1 VWAIAIARPEVFPAG
16 VLKRADIGDD
26 LGPVGLDDRPRPS
39 SARARLV
46 RGLRQSAPFSS
57 LQRRIIF
64 FNLIGLT
71 FLVVGMS
78 YLSNGRQN
86 LIEVYV
92 DALRRHGEIIA
103 IAIAETA
110 AVDDGGALVY
120 DPQEAATILARLSR
134 PTGVRVRLYDTQRR
148 LTADSFDLW
157 PAGAPLEIS
166 RLSPPDEGIVTRLA
180 RQVDDFFDRLG
191 PASPGEADIH
201 LEVPV
206 PGITPDEEVEQ
217 AAEGQV
223 AHKVRVNAE
232 DEVVVSVAMPVRRL
246 KGIIGVLQLSTNGGE
261 IESFVREQRKT
272 LFEIFLVAAIVS
284 VLLSIV
290 LANMIANPIRSLAR
304 AAHSGGAGAAR
315 PLGPDKPGIPDLTHR
330 TDEIGELS
338 GALIGM
344 TGALY
349 ARIGAIESF
358 AADVAHEIK
367 NPLSS
372 LRSAVE
378 SMGYARSE
386 EQRQRLLDIIESD
399 VRRMD
404 RLVTD
409 ISNASRLDAELVR
422 ERMQP
427 FDLAHVISVLAAVT
441 EAEGAKRCVRVAT
454 RLPEGGFIAHGLEDR
469 IAQVITNLLGNAL
482 SFSPEGSTITVGGSL
497 RAEGGVRI
505 EVEDQGPGIPP
516 ENLRSIFD
524 RFYSQRPESEAFGKH
539 SGLGLSISKQIV
551 EAHGGRI
558 WAENIPD
565 ARDPTLR
572 RGARFVVELPG

>member
-1 VWAIAIARPEVFPAG
+1 M
-16 VLKRADIGDD
+16 LKRADSGTET
-26 LGPVGLDDRPRPS
+26 GPVGLDDRPRPVS
-39 SARARLV
+39 SRARLR
-46 RGLRQSAPFSS
+46 RGLKQSAPFSS

-64 FNLIGLT
+64 FNLIGLA

-78 YLSNGRQN
+78 YLSTGRQN

-120 DPQEAATILARLSR
+120 DPQEAATILARLAR
-134 PTGVRVRLYDTQRR
+134 PTGVRVRLYDIGRR
-148 LTADSFDLW
+148 LTADTYDLW
-157 PAGAPLEIS
+157 PAGAPLEVSPI
-166 RLSPPDEGIVTRLA
+166 SPPDEGIATRLIRRMA
-180 RQVDDFFDRLG
+180 DFFDRLG
-191 PASPGEADIH
+191 PASPGEADIQI
-201 LEVPV
+201 EVPV
-206 PGITPDEEVEQ
+206 PGITLDEEVRK

-223 AHKVRVNAE
+223 AHSVRVNAE

-246 KGIIGVLQLSTNGGE
+246 KGIIGVLQLSTEGGE
-261 IESFVREQRKT
+261 IERFVREERKT
-272 LFEIFLVAAIVS
+272 LFQIFLVAAVVS

-304 AAHSGGAGAAR
+304 AALSGAGAAR
-315 PLGPDKPGIPDLTHR
+315 PLSPDKAGIPDLTHR

-378 SMGYARSE
+378 SMDYARTD
-386 EQRQRLLDIIESD
+386 EQRQRLLDVIESD

-409 ISNASRLDAELVR
+409 ISNASRIDAELVR
-422 ERMQP
+422 ERMKP
-427 FDLAHVISVLAAVT
+427 FNLGEVIAVLAAVT
-441 EAEGAKRCVRVAT
+441 EAEGARRRVRVET
-454 RLPEGGFIAHGLEDR
+454 WLPEAGLTAVGLESR
-469 IAQVITNLLGNAL
+469 MPQVFTNLLGNAL
-482 SFSPEGSTITVGGSL
+482 SFSPDGATISVTGSL
-497 RAEGGVRI
+497 LPEGGLRI
-505 EVEDQGPGIPP
+505 TVEDQGPGIPP
-516 ENLRSIFD
+516 ENLGSIFE
-524 RFYSQRPESEAFGKH
+524 RFYSQRPAGEAFGKH
-539 SGLGLSISKQIV
+539 SGLGLSIAKQIV
-551 EAHGGRI
+551 EAHGGQI
-558 WAENIPD
+558 WAENIMD
-565 ARDPTLR
+565 GKDPGRR

>member
-1 VWAIAIARPEVFPAG
+1 MG
-16 VLKRADIGDD
+16 
-26 LGPVGLDDRPRPS
+26 
-39 SARARLV
+39 
-46 RGLRQSAPFSS
+46 
-57 LQRRIIF
+57 
-64 FNLIGLT
+64 
-71 FLVVGMS
+71 
-78 YLSNGRQN
+78 
-86 LIEVYV
+86 
-92 DALRRHGEIIA
+92 
-103 IAIAETA
+103 
-110 AVDDGGALVY
+110 
-120 DPQEAATILARLSR
+120 
-134 PTGVRVRLYDTQRR
+134 
-148 LTADSFDLW
+148 
-157 PAGAPLEIS
+157 
-166 RLSPPDEGIVTRLA
+166 
-180 RQVDDFFDRLG
+180 
-191 PASPGEADIH
+191 
-201 LEVPV
+201 
-206 PGITPDEEVEQ
+206 
-217 AAEGQV
+217 
-223 AHKVRVNAE
+223 
-232 DEVVVSVAMPVRRL
+232 
-246 KGIIGVLQLSTNGGE
+246 
-261 IESFVREQRKT
+261 
-272 LFEIFLVAAIVS
+272 
-284 VLLSIV
+284 
-290 LANMIANPIRSLAR
+290 
-304 AAHSGGAGAAR
+304 
-315 PLGPDKPGIPDLTHR
+315 GPDKPGIPDLTHR

-441 EAEGAKRCVRVAT
+441 EAEGARRCVRVAT
-454 RLPEGGFIAHGLEDR
+454 RLPEGGFVVHGLEDR

-482 SFSPEGSTITVGGSL
+482 SFSPDGSTITVGGSQ
-497 RAEGGVRI
+497 RPEGGVRI

-565 ARDPTLR
+565 GRDPTLR

>member
-1 VWAIAIARPEVFPAG
+1 M
-16 VLKRADIGDD
+16 LKRTDSGIGAGIVTGPAT
-26 LGPVGLDDRPRPS
+26 GPVGLDDRPRPG
-39 SARARLV
+39 SARARVV

-78 YLSNGRQN
+78 YLSSGKQN
-86 LIEVYV
+86 LIGVYV
-92 DALRRHGEIIA
+92 DALRRQGEIIA
-103 IAIAETA
+103 VAIAEAA

-120 DPQEAATILARLSR
+120 DPQEAATILARLAP
-134 PTGVRVRLYDTQRR
+134 PTGVRVRLYDIERR
-148 LTADSFDLW
+148 LTADSYDLW
-157 PAGAPLEIS
+157 PAGAPLQVS
-166 RLSPPDEGIVTRLA
+166 PLAPPDEGPVTRLT
-180 RQVDDFFDRLG
+180 RQIDDFLDRFG
-191 PASPGEADIH
+191 PAPPAAPAEADIQV
-201 LEVPV
+201 EVPV
-206 PGITPDEEVEQ
+206 PGISEDEEVLL

-223 AHKVRVNAE
+223 AHQVRVNGQG
-232 DEVVVSVAMPVRRL
+232 EVVVSVAMPVQRL
-246 KGIIGVLQLSTNGGE
+246 KGIIGVLQLSTMGGE
-261 IESFVREQRKT
+261 IERFVRDERKT
-272 LFEIFLVAAIVS
+272 LFEIFLLATIVS
-284 VLLSIV
+284 VLLSIL
-290 LANMIANPIRSLAR
+290 LANMIASPIRSLAR
-304 AAHSGGAGAAR
+304 AARSGGAGAGASAAR
-315 PLGPDKPGIPDLTHR
+315 PLGPDRPEIPDLTHR

-367 NPLSS
+367 NPLGS

-378 SMGYARSE
+378 SMEYVRTD

-427 FDLAHVISVLAAVT
+427 FDLGEVIAFLAAST
-441 EAEGAKRCVRVAT
+441 EAEGAKRGVRVAT
-454 RLPEGGFIAHGLEDR
+454 QLPEGGFTAVGLEGR
-469 IAQVITNLLGNAL
+469 VAEVVANLLGNAL
-482 SFSPEGSTITVGGSL
+482 SFSPDGGTITVL
-497 RAEGGVRI
+497 AETLPEGGVRI
-505 EVEDQGPGIPP
+505 AVEDQGPGIPP
-516 ENLRSIFD
+516 ENLHSIFE
-524 RFYSQRPESEAFGKH
+524 RFYSHRPEAEAFGKH

-551 EAHGGRI
+551 EVHGGRI
-558 WAENIPD
+558 RAENIAD
-565 ARDPTLR
+565 AAEPAVR

>member
-1 VWAIAIARPEVFPAG
+1 M
-16 VLKRADIGDD
+16 LKRADIAIDT
-26 LGPVGLDDRPRPS
+26 GPVGLDDRPRPS
-39 SARARLV
+39 SSRARLL
-46 RGLRQSAPFSS
+46 RGLKQSAPFSS

-78 YLSNGRQN
+78 YLSTGRQN

-103 IAIAETA
+103 VAIAETA
-110 AVDDGGALVY
+110 AVDEGGALVY
-120 DPQEAATILARLSR
+120 DPQEAATILARLAR
-134 PTGVRVRLYDTQRR
+134 PTGVRVRLYDIERR

-157 PAGAPLEIS
+157 PAGAPLEV
-166 RLSPPDEGIVTRLA
+166 SPLEPLEEGLVTRLA
-180 RQVDDFFDRLG
+180 RRVTSLFDRFR
-191 PASPGEADIH
+191 PSSPGEADVH
-201 LEVPV
+201 FEVPV
-206 PGITPDEEVEQ
+206 PGISPDEEIQ
-217 AAEGQV
+217 LAAEGEV
-223 AHKVRVNAE
+223 AHRVRINAE
-232 DEVVVSVAMPVRRL
+232 GEVVVSVAMPVRRL
-246 KGIIGVLQLSTNGGE
+246 KGIIGVVQLSTTGGQ
-261 IESFVREQRKT
+261 IERFVQEERKT
-272 LFEIFLVAAIVS
+272 LFQIFLIAAMVS

-304 AAHSGGAGAAR
+304 AAQSGGVGAAR
-315 PLGPDKPGIPDLTHR
+315 PLSPDKPEIPDLTHR

-338 GALIGM
+338 GALRGM

-378 SMGYARSE
+378 SMEYARTE
-386 EQRQRLLDIIESD
+386 EQRQQLLDIIVSD

-427 FDLAHVISVLAAVT
+427 FDLRQVITVLASVT
-441 EAEGAKRCVRVAT
+441 ETEGAKRAVRVAT
-454 RLPEGGFIAHGLEDR
+454 RLPEGDFTAVGLESR
-469 IAQVITNLLGNAL
+469 IAQVIANLLGNAL
-482 SFSPEGSTITVGGSL
+482 SFSPDGATITLTGGPGP
-497 RAEGGVRI
+497 EGGVRI
-505 EVEDQGPGIPP
+505 TVEDQGPGIPP
-516 ENLRSIFD
+516 ENLRSIFE
-524 RFYSQRPESEAFGKH
+524 RFYSQRPDSETFGSH

-558 WAENIPD
+558 WAENIV
-565 ARDPTLR
+565 DPEDPAVR